1 MQCLLFYDKMT
12 KKPNDEGMERMDGR
26 LKDWY
31 RMSLWDVLVSIGIL
45 LCTTLLCIGL
55 QRLDKGDEFTSMLF
69 ILAVFL
75 IARCTDGY
83 ACGIVSAL
91 LSVLAVNFA
100 FTYPYFAFNFSLAGY
115 PLAIVCML
123 AVAIVTSTLT
133 TRIKRQGQLQLEAE
147 REKLRG
153 NLLRAVSHDLRTPLT
168 SILGASS
175 VLLENEA
182 ALDAAQR
189 QKLATDIQQDAQWLI
204 SMVENLLSVTRISG
218 SDGAKIVKSQQA
230 VEEVVADA
238 VLKFR
243 KNHPTLSIQVRVPDD
258 LLLVP
263 MDPILIGQV
272 LGNLLENAAR
282 HGETATQV
290 CVEVRADTTGAIFEI
305 SDDGVG
311 ISAERML
318 HLFDGFGKHTAT
330 SSDGKRDLGIGLS
343 VCEAIVRS
351 HGGAIVAEN
360 KKTGGAVF
368 RFTLPMEEES

>member
-1 MQCLLFYDKMT
+1 M
-12 KKPNDEGMERMDGR
+12 GSS

-31 RMSLWDVLVSIGIL
+31 RISLWDALVSLGIL
-45 LCTTLLCIGL
+45 LCTTLLCIFL

-83 ACGIVSAL
+83 ACGILASL

-100 FTYPYFAFNFSLAGY
+100 FTYPYFAFNFTLAGY
-115 PLAIVCML
+115 PLAVVCML
-123 AVAIVTSTLT
+123 AVAIVTSALT
-133 TRIKRQGQLQLEAE
+133 TRIKRQSQIQMEAD

-175 VLLENEA
+175 VLLENGED
-182 ALDAAQR
+182 LNEGQHK
-189 QKLATDIQQDAQWLI
+189 KLASDIHQDALWLI

-218 SDGAKIVKSQQA
+218 ADGAKIVKSQQA
-230 VEEVVADA
+230 VEEVVAA
-238 VLKFR
+238 SVAKFR
-243 KNHPTLSIQVRVPDD
+243 KNNPDLHVWVRVPDV

-282 HGETATQV
+282 HGETVTEIGL
-290 CVEVRADTTGAIFEI
+290 EVRTQANLVVFEI
-305 SDDGVG
+305 ADNGVG
-311 ISAERML
+311 ISADRMV

-330 SSDGKRDLGIGLS
+330 GTDGKRDLGIGLS
-343 VCEAIVRS
+343 VCETIVRA
-351 HGGAIVAEN
+351 HGGNIMAEN

-368 RFTLPMEEES
+368 RFTLPMEEDIQ